1 MIRQP
6 NLSNG
11 TGRMPRVTDHRP
23 RCQQAARSS
32 DSTQGTRGGLT
43 LLEILLAVAIFFGS
57 LVVLSQLAWN
67 GTRAA
72 VQARLKTQAII
83 LAVAWPNVLRLTG
96 QQSLIDSSEK
106 VRSLAASARVH
117 AIDSGLVY
125 QFRYEP
131 GGRHFVAVPFERE
144 FESVGPN
151 ARGTGTAL
159 GRFSKASGTLPE
171 GVTFAAPT
179 LLNSASSGT
188 ATAGALGQ
196 KLQATA
202 LSGLPDAGKLESVSW
217 SGPILFQPDGSA
229 GDAALDLVDRRN
241 QRITVRVR
249 GVTGAVSV
257 SRLHQLE
264 RP

>member
-1 MIRQP
+1 VAAAIGLNKNWVEQEMRR
-6 NLSNG
+6 N
-11 TGRMPRVTDHRP
+11 DRP
-23 RCQQAARSS
+23 L
-32 DSTQGTRGGLT
+32 TMTRPVNRTAFTMLE
-43 LLEILLAVAIFFGS
+43 LL
-57 LVVLSQLAWN
+57 LVLGV
-67 GTRAA
+67 
-72 VQARLKTQAII
+72 VVVI

-106 VRSLAASARVH
+106 VRALAASARVH

-144 FESVGPN
+144 FESVSPN

-179 LLNSASSGT
+179 ALNSTGSGSST
-188 ATAGALGQ
+188 TAGLGQ
-196 KLQATA
+196 KISSAA
-202 LSGLPDAGKLESVSW
+202 FSGLPDAGKLENVSW

-229 GDAALDLVDRRN
+229 GDAAVDLVDRRN
-241 QRITVRVR
+241 QRITMRIR

-257 SRLHQLE
+257 SRLHQME